1 MSAPSGIN
9 DWKRGTPPKKR
20 AQLTN
25 KSSSHVHDVSTESQ
39 LRVFR
44 TYTIRSFCGILE
56 RLELLL
62 SFHFPF
68 IIIYYCFIFTAV
80 FIRILTEVG
89 EETETSLYFSQNQC
103 QQKHSQ

>member
-39 LRVFR
+39 LRV
-44 TYTIRSFCGILE
+44 LE
-56 RLELLL
+56 LTQSVHFVALELLL